1 MRRAM
6 TNMFMHIK
14 SLENKIND
22 IDILFAEFVAYMKKS
37 DSFEKFLNGKYKQE
51 EHKRSRGDSAPSKK

>member
-1 MRRAM
+1 MKHPQKQSFTKHDMRRAM

-22 IDILFAEFVAYMKKS
+22 IDILFA
-37 DSFEKFLNGKYKQE
+37 
-51 EHKRSRGDSAPSKK
+51 